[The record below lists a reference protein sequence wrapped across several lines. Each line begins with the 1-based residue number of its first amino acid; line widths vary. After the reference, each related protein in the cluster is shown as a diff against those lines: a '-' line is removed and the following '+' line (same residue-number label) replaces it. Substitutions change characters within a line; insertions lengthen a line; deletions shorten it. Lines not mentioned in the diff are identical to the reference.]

1 MIPQTIGLVIP
12 KEKLIALANARKY
25 HARKRSL
32 ADINTRKAL
41 HLGLSHLKTHSEV
54 GKPADPVE
62 PLELTCLPLKG
73 VKGSSIPALKAAKSQ
88 PSSVERVVNEGGD
101 WRGLRAA
108 STSALPIAV
117 LNLVPAKSFTRPIKL
132 PKIHREVMERREGS
146 IGNLTQE
153 ETKEGPFSVVSFAQR
168 PLYFLE
174 DHNKRLLMPPLARG
188 RLKRLLSIPAADM
201 QDNSLLGVF
210 PRRRVGLNL
219 L

>member
-1 MIPQTIGLVIP
+1 MIPQTLGLVIP
-12 KEKLIALANARKY
+12 KEKLIALGNARKY

-32 ADINTRKAL
+32 ADIHTRKAL

-54 GKPADPVE
+54 GKLVSQAE
-62 PLELTCLPLKG
+62 PLELNCLPLKG
-73 VKGSSIPALKAAKSQ
+73 VKGAPIPVLKAVKSQ
-88 PSSVERVVNEGGD
+88 PNSVDRVMNEAGD
-101 WRGLRAA
+101 WRGMRAN

-117 LNLVPAKSFTRPIKL
+117 LNLVPAKSFTRHVKL
-132 PKIHREVMERREGS
+132 PKIHREMIERREGS

-153 ETKEGPFSVVSFAQR
+153 ETKEGPFSVVSFTQR
-168 PLYFLE
+168 PLIFLE

-188 RLKRLLSIPAADM
+188 RLKRLLSIPAADL

-210 PRRRVGLNL
+210 PRRRVGINL